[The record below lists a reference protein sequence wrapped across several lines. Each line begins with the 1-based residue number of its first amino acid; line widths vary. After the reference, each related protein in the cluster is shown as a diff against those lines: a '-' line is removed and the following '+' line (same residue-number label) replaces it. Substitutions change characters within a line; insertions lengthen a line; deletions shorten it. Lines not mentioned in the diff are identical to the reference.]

1 MCKTICKLRPKGH
14 CLPRYL
20 SAKLDRGL
28 YLNPWMRFIHSDRQ
42 DISNGKWNHKQ
53 KVHIS
58 IIIQPWIQCMFV
70 VWSQIVLIVSMKTE
84 MKLASFPKVLWDYWF
99 GWDRAG
105 SETNPDQS
113 PRRDHQSVACI
124 GGNPCTQEQ
133 RIFVTGNVP
142 NLVILVC
149 SILHTTNSG
158 KNIWGPDRW
167 WWVVSNPVFTTMMAP
182 HQSHP
187 FGFGED
193 FCFWACSV

>member
-1 MCKTICKLRPKGH
+1 MHVRRLEQNWPY
-14 CLPRYL
+14 RYYENRDKIGLL
-20 SAKLDRGL
+20 S
-28 YLNPWMRFIHSDRQ
+28 
-42 DISNGKWNHKQ
+42 
-53 KVHIS
+53 
-58 IIIQPWIQCMFV
+58 
-70 VWSQIVLIVSMKTE
+70 
-84 MKLASFPKVLWDYWF
+84 KVLWEYWF

-113 PRRDHQSVACI
+113 PQRDHQSVARI

-158 KNIWGPDRW
+158 KNIWMPDRW
-167 WWVVSNPVFTTMMAP
+167 WWVVSNPGFTTMMAP

-187 FGFGED
+187 FDFGED
-193 FCFWACSV
+193 FSFWACSLQFFWQQRATNPQIGSIYWNT